1 MTESDRSCHTTT
13 ASKKNGTDLV
23 ESGEESRQ
31 RIRLK
36 EQCLREIKEQCSKLI
51 AELEYVPIF

>member
-1 MTESDRSCHTTT
+1 MTEGDTIYNTT
-13 ASKKNGTDLV
+13 APHKRNGTEDNK
-23 ESGEESRQ
+23 SGEQNHQ

-51 AELEYVPIF
+51 EELEYVHIF